1 MQACISKGESCME
14 YEKVLEKELREEF
27 QNPPVQFRGTPFWAW
42 NCHMTEEKADH
53 ILTDQIGRAHV

>member
-27 QNPPVQFRGTPFWAW
+27 QNPPVQMCIRDRGVLLLMPFLNAL
-42 NCHMTEEKADH
+42 K
-53 ILTDQIGRAHV
+53 GK